1 MTHTLHIDCVRDTVQ
16 VSYPS
21 NGVTALD
28 GGKSIEEIIPRGSI
42 DPGDIV
48 F

>member
-1 MTHTLHIDCVRDTVQ
+1 MHTLHIDCVRDTVQ
-16 VSYPS
+16 VPFPS
-21 NGVTALD
+21 NGVVALD
-28 GGKSIEEIIPRGSI
+28 GGKSIEEIIPRGSA